1 MNLRAVVLA
10 ALVACLMTGV
20 ALAADIDGKW
30 TGEMQTPNG
39 SRPVTFTF
47 TSDGNALNG
56 TTTGRGGETKIT
68 NGKIDGDNV
77 SFDVTREFQGNTMT
91 AHYTGTV
98 SGSELKLKVKV
109 GNREHSDPVLKKQE
123 NTTSRPY

>member
-1 MNLRAVVLA
+1 MNLRVLVLA
-10 ALVACLMTGV
+10 ALVVCLTTGL
-20 ALAADIDGKW
+20 ALAANIDGKW

-47 TSDGNALNG
+47 TSDGNTLNG

-98 SGSELKLKVKV
+98 SGSELKLKVQV
-109 GNREHSDPVLKKQE
+109 GDREPRDLVLKKQ
-123 NTTSRPY
+123 